1 MAATMGLQREIESKR
16 APQEAMKRYLSLV
29 TESFAKSKWFPID
42 HSPDTV
48 AFGRKRFHMWQ
59 ILVAILLFPVGLLA
73 LLAEKQKHWANAVF
87 VEKGSGTVIMV
98 TGAVQDDVQIE
109 ALLDYVQN
117 WIDSDTT
124 VDAPA

>member
-1 MAATMGLQREIESKR
+1 MAATMGLQREIDSKR

-29 TESFAKSKWFPID
+29 TESFAKSKWFPVN

-48 AFGRKRFHMWQ
+48 RFARERFHTWQ
-59 ILVAILLFPVGLLA
+59 IVVAILLFPVGLLA

-87 VEKGSGTVIMV
+87 LEKGSGTVIMV
-98 TGAVQDDVQIE
+98 TGAVQDDTQIE

-117 WIDSDTT
+117 SIDSETT